1 MKQLPLDLPTHS
13 GPSLDNF
20 VPGSNLDCLLYLQE
34 GVASLERGHFSS
46 VYLWGKAGSG
56 KTHLLKAVADAVEQR
71 NGASVW
77 LSPDM
82 AFNVDALSYA
92 DVVLLDNCDLYDEVY
107 QAHAFRVFI
116 DAQTYGFW
124 IVAAG
129 KVPPVD
135 LEVREDL
142 RTRLGWGSIFALKA
156 LSEEELQAALWHAFH
171 SRGLTLTSAVQD
183 YLLHHFSRDISSLM
197 RLLNLLDRYALAL
210 KRAVTVPL
218 IKRML
223 EDVDY
228 EKEVPY
234 HEYRLTK
241 DLF

>member
-34 GVASLERGHFSS
+34 GVASLEKGHFSS
-46 VYLWGKAGSG
+46 VYLWGKAGLG

-71 NGASVW
+71 NGMGVW
-77 LSPDM
+77 LRPDIE
-82 AFNVDALSYA
+82 FDVDALPYA
-92 DVVLLDNCDLYDEVY
+92 DVVLLDDCDLYDEVY
-107 QAHAFRVFI
+107 QAHAFRVFVE
-116 DAQTYGFW
+116 AQTYGFW

-135 LEVREDL
+135 LKVREDL
-142 RTRLGWGSIFALKA
+142 RTRLGWGGIFALKA
-156 LSEEELQAALWHAFH
+156 LSEEELQAALWHAFY
-171 SRGLTLTSAVQD
+171 SRGLMLTAAVQD

-197 RLLNLLDRYALAL
+197 QLLNLLDRYALAL

-223 EDVDY
+223 EDADY
-228 EKEVPY
+228 KKEVS
-234 HEYRLTK
+234 HQERRLTR